1 MAMMEI
7 LGLKE
12 LELRLSEL
20 PEKLKTRVLAQSLQS
35 GAQLI
40 RAQARE
46 NAPVSVAPHIL
57 KSYAS
62 AMFKTF
68 KSKRMGVWLLPGNLR
83 RNIKVK
89 RDLSGTRGHAITYE
103 VFAKNKD
110 AWYWKFIEFGTKKN
124 PSPKGFGFMRNAF
137 ETQKGS
143 AVLEVAAQIEAR
155 MQSEGIVDGK

>member
-1 MAMMEI
+1 MAMMEV

-110 AWYWKFIEFGTKKN
+110 AWYWKFIEFGTRKMSAQ
-124 PSPKGFGFMRNAF
+124 PFMRNAF

-143 AVLEVAAQIEAR
+143 AVLEVAAQIETR

>member
-1 MAMMEI
+1 MSMMEV

-20 PEKLKTRVLAQSLQS
+20 PDKLKNRVLAQSLQS
-35 GAQLI
+35 GARLI
-40 RAQARE
+40 EAQAEE
-46 NAPVSVAPHIL
+46 NAPVSIAPHIL

-68 KSKRMGVWLLPGNLR
+68 KSKRMGVWLLPGNLK

-103 VFAKNKD
+103 VFCKNKD
-110 AWYWKFIEFGTKKN
+110 AWYWKFVEFGTRKMAAK
-124 PSPKGFGFMRNAF
+124 PFMRPAF
-137 ETQKGS
+137 ETQKGA
-143 AVLEVAAQIEAR
+143 AVLEVAAQMEAR

>member
-1 MAMMEI
+1 MAMMEV

-35 GAQLI
+35 GARLI
-40 RAQARE
+40 EAQAE
-46 NAPVSVAPHIL
+46 QNAPVSVAPHIL

-68 KSKRMGVWLLPGNLR
+68 KSKRMGVWLLPGNLK

-89 RDLSGTRGHAITYE
+89 RDLSGTRGHALTYE
-103 VFAKNKD
+103 VFVKNKD
-110 AWYWKFIEFGTKKN
+110 AWYWKFVEFGTRKMAAH
-124 PSPKGFGFMRNAF
+124 PFMRPAF
-137 ETQKGS
+137 ETQKGA
-143 AVLEVAAQIEAR
+143 AVLEVAAQMEAR